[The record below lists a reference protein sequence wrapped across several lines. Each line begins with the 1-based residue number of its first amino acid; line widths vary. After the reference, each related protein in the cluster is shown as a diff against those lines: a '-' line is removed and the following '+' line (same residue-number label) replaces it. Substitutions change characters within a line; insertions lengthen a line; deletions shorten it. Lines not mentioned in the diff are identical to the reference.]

1 MIWPGRSPVA
11 VASADPVVEL
21 VDVERV
27 FPGTPPVRAL
37 VDVNLVIEEG
47 EYVSIAGPSGSGKS
61 TLLNLLGLLDRPTNG
76 TYLLDGIDTSEL
88 NDRQRAA
95 VRGHRIGFVFQA
107 FHLMNH
113 RSVLDN
119 IVVGQIYNRIP
130 RADRRQRAINA
141 LERVGLGHRIDFL
154 PDRLSGGERQRV
166 AIARAIAHSPSLLL
180 CDEPTGNL
188 DSVTTDS
195 IMTLFEDLHRDG
207 LTLVVITHDKTVSA
221 RSPRT
226 VSIIDGLLTE
236 QP

>member
-11 VASADPVVEL
+11 VDSADPVVEL